1 MRVGIVGAGW
11 AGCAAAVQAMRQG
24 HEVHLIEAAR
34 QAGGRAR
41 SLSITH
47 LGQTWPLDNG
57 QHILIGAYTQTQ
69 QLMRELGL
77 KPEQHLQRLPLS
89 LTFAD
94 GRGLQLPRWPRWAPP
109 TGAVALGVLRARGW
123 RWPDKLAL
131 LQCAWQW
138 QRAGFACDAHTTV
151 AQLCEGLTAVVTREL
166 IEPLCV
172 AALNTPAQRA
182 SGQVFLRV
190 LRDALFDSPGGSDLL
205 LPTKDLS
212 QLLPD
217 AALWALQQGGQTVRL
232 GARVLGLQ
240 AEGQRWE
247 LHVQQDG
254 ARHHE
259 RFDALVLAC
268 PGGEA
273 ARLVQAL
280 PGAAAWRDCADG
292 LVHEAITTVY
302 AWASGARLNRAMV
315 ALREGEQA
323 PAQFAFDRGKLGGPA
338 GLLAF
343 VVSASPLDRQEV
355 QAGVLA
361 QASRQLGLHD
371 LEVVQ
376 TVIERRA
383 TFACTPKLLRP
394 PMQVL
399 AGDDR
404 LLACGDYVQGPY
416 PATLEG
422 AVRSGLAAG
431 QALGR

>member
-41 SLSITH
+41 RLSIEH
-47 LGQTWPLDNG
+47 HGRTWHLDNG

-77 KPEQHLQRLPLS
+77 RPEQQLRRLPLS

-94 GRGLQLPRWPRWAPP
+94 GLGLQLPHWPRWAHPA
-109 TGAVALGVLRARGW
+109 GAVALGVLGARGW

-131 LQCAWQW
+131 LQTAWRW
-138 QRAGFACDAHTTV
+138 QRTGFVCDAHTTV
-151 AQLCEGLTAVVTREL
+151 AQLCEGLTMTVIQEL
-166 IEPLCV
+166 VEPLCV
-172 AALNTPAQRA
+172 AALNTPAHRA
-182 SGQVFLRV
+182 SGQVFLQV
-190 LRDALFDSPGGSDLL
+190 VRDALFDSPGGSDLL
-205 LPTKDLS
+205 LPTTDLS

-217 AALWALQQGGQTVRL
+217 AAQKALRQGGQAVRL
-232 GARVLGLQ
+232 GARVLDLQ
-240 AEGQRWE
+240 ASGRQWT
-247 LHVQQDG
+247 LQVQQDG
-254 ARHHE
+254 SASE
-259 RFDALVLAC
+259 EAFDALVLAC
-268 PGGEA
+268 PAGEA
-273 ARLVQAL
+273 ARLVQGLPSAARWSEQAHAL
-280 PGAAAWRDCADG
+280 T
-292 LVHEAITTVY
+292 HEAIATIY
-302 AWASGARLNRAMV
+302 AWSPSARLKQAMV
-315 ALREGEQA
+315 ALREGDQA
-323 PAQFAFDRGKLGGPA
+323 PAQFVFDRGQLGGPA

-343 VVSASPLDRQEV
+343 VVSASTHDRQALE
-355 QAGVLA
+355 AGVLK
-361 QASRQLGLHD
+361 QSASQLGLPG

-376 TVIERRA
+376 TVIEKRA
-383 TFACTPKLLRP
+383 TFACTPALLRP
-394 PMQVL
+394 PMQML
-399 AGDDR
+399 AGEDR

>member
-24 HEVHLIEAAR
+24 HEVQLIEAAR

-41 SLSITH
+41 RLGIEH
-47 LGQTWPLDNG
+47 RGQTWPVDNG

-77 KPEQHLQRLPLS
+77 QPEQHLQRLPLS

-109 TGAVALGVLRARGW
+109 TGAVALGVLGARGW

-131 LQCAWQW
+131 LHSAWRW
-138 QRAGFACDAHTTV
+138 QRAGFVCDAHTTV
-151 AQLCEGLTAVVTREL
+151 AQLCKGLTPLVIREL

-205 LPTKDLS
+205 LPTTDLS

-217 AALWALQQGGQTVRL
+217 AALRALQLGGQTVRL
-232 GARVLGLQ
+232 GARVLGLYAAGRQ
-240 AEGQRWE
+240 WALQI
-247 LHVQQDG
+247 QQDG
-254 ARHHE
+254 ATNEE

-268 PGGEA
+268 PANEA

-280 PGAAAWRDCADG
+280 PSAASWAEQANT
-292 LVHEAITTVY
+292 LAHEAIATVY
-302 AWASGARLNRAMV
+302 AWAPGARLKQPMV

-323 PAQFAFDRGKLGGPA
+323 PAQFVFDRGLLGGPS

-343 VVSASPLDRQEV
+343 VVSASPDDRQVV
-355 QAGVLA
+355 QAGVLTQAA
-361 QASRQLGLHD
+361 QQLGLHG
-371 LEVVQ
+371 LKVVQ
-376 TVIERRA
+376 TVMERRA
-383 TFACTPKLLRP
+383 TFACTPALLRP

-399 AGDDR
+399 ADDAR

-431 QALGR
+431 QALRR

>member
-1 MRVGIVGAGW
+1 MRVGVVGAGW

-24 HEVHLIEAAR
+24 HEVQLIEAAR

-41 SLSITH
+41 RLSIEH
-47 LGQTWPLDNG
+47 RGQAWSVDNG

-77 KPEQHLQRLPLS
+77 KPEQHLRRLPLS

-94 GRGLQLPRWPRWAPP
+94 GLGLQLPPWPRWAPP
-109 TGAVALGVLRARGW
+109 TGAVALGVLNARGW

-131 LQCAWQW
+131 LKCAWQW
-138 QRAGFACDAHTTV
+138 QRAGFACEAHTTV
-151 AQLCEGLTAVVTREL
+151 AQLCEGLTPVVTREL

-205 LPTKDLS
+205 LPTTDLS

-217 AALWALQQGGQTVRL
+217 AALRALQQGGQAVYL
-232 GARVLGLQ
+232 GARALELQ
-240 AEGQRWE
+240 ASGRQWA
-247 LHVQQDG
+247 LQIQQDG
-254 ARHHE
+254 ATREE

-268 PGGEA
+268 PAGEA
-273 ARLVQAL
+273 ARLVKAL
-280 PGAAAWRDCADG
+280 PGAARWTDQADA
-292 LVHEAITTVY
+292 LAHEAIATVY
-302 AWASGARLNRAMV
+302 TWAPGARLNRAMV

-323 PAQFAFDRGKLGGPA
+323 PAQFVFDRGQLGGPA

-343 VVSASPLDRQEV
+343 VVSASPSDRPAL

-383 TFACTPKLLRP
+383 TFACTPGLLRP

-399 AGDDR
+399 ASDDR
-404 LLACGDYVQGPY
+404 LLVCGDYVHGPY